1 MSIAARRPRA
11 KARSPLACSRLP
23 WASARIRRPG
33 PPSRLS
39 PGVVRHFDKP
49 TDGTHY
55 LRIEQGVDM
64 GRPSM
69 IDLEIDIHAGNL
81 KAVRIG
87 GQAVVIASGEL
98 LI

>member
-1 MSIAARRPRA
+1 MFSPAMGISEDPATGAAVA
-11 KARSPLACSRLP
+11 AFA
-23 WASARIRRPG
+23 
-33 PPSRLS
+33 
-39 PGVVRHFDKP
+39 GVVRHFDKP

-64 GRPSM
+64 ARPSM

-98 LI
+98 FL